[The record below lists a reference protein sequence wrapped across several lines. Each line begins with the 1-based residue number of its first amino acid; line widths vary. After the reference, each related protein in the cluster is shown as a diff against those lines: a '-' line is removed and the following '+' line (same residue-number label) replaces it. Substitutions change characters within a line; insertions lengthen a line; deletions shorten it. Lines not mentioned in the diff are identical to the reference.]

1 MRLFSQKL
9 KTTEV
14 RNMKQYVERM
24 HAEKEDLER
33 KIKKAKNRER
43 LLWEYNRYMDFRS
56 LRVFLK
62 ENSRNIFGRYG

>member
-1 MRLFSQKL
+1 
-9 KTTEV
+9 
-14 RNMKQYVERM
+14 MKQYVERM

>member
-1 MRLFSQKL
+1 M
-9 KTTEV
+9 
-14 RNMKQYVERM
+14 RNMKQYIERM
-24 HAEKEDLER
+24 QAEKEDLER

>member
-1 MRLFSQKL
+1 
-9 KTTEV
+9 
-14 RNMKQYVERM
+14 MKQYVERM

-62 ENSRNIFGRYG
+62 ENSRNISGRYG

>member
-1 MRLFSQKL
+1 
-9 KTTEV
+9 
-14 RNMKQYVERM
+14 MKQYVERM
-24 HAEKEDLER
+24 YTEKEDLER

-62 ENSRNIFGRYG
+62 ENSRNISGRYG

>member
-1 MRLFSQKL
+1 
-9 KTTEV
+9 
-14 RNMKQYVERM
+14 MKQYVERM
-24 HAEKEDLER
+24 RTEKEDLER

-62 ENSRNIFGRYG
+62 ENSRNISGRYG

>member
-1 MRLFSQKL
+1 
-9 KTTEV
+9 
-14 RNMKQYVERM
+14 MKQYVERM
-24 HAEKEDLER
+24 RTEKEDLER

-62 ENSRNIFGRYG
+62 ENSRNISG